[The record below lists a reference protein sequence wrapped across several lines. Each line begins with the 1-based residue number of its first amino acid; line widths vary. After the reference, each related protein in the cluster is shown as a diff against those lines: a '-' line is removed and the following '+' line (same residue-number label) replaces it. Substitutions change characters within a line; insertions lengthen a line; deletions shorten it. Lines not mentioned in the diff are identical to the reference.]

1 MKAIDWSVHNKL
13 PWLRAYLATA
23 CSLKRV
29 QKTCHHLQT
38 SSEGAV
44 GGTKRAKAVAAALFW
59 TWLGPAARW
68 CRVQLQA
75 KMRFFGLGWVQLQA
89 KMQSHLVE
97 SALGKARTPRCK
109 GTDYMG
115 CIYLLHH
122 KGLACKFLFATKFTL
137 IGPRPQRDQGGVDT
151 GQCPPDTGVLGKA
164 GLADLTRLSSTKKGG
179 ATAWCAI
186 GPEETHDL
194 NRRPLMGVVCALP

>member
-13 PWLRAYLATA
+13 PRLRAYLSTA

-44 GGTKRAKAVAAALFW
+44 GGTKRTKAAAALFW
-59 TWLGPAARW
+59 TWFGSAARW

-75 KMRFFGLGWVQLQA
+75 KMRCFGLGGFSC
-89 KMQSHLVE
+89 K
-97 SALGKARTPRCK
+97 PRCK
-109 GTDYMG
+109 AIWWNLHWVKQGRPDAREVIIWVASLY
-115 CIYLLHH
+115 CII
-122 KGLACKFLFATKFTL
+122 KGWCKFLFATKFTL

-164 GLADLTRLSSTKKGG
+164 GLADFTRLSSTKKGG

-186 GPEETHDL
+186 GPDETHDL
-194 NRRPLMGVVCALP
+194 NRRPLRGVVPALP

>member
-1 MKAIDWSVHNKL
+1 M
-13 PWLRAYLATA
+13 
-23 CSLKRV
+23 
-29 QKTCHHLQT
+29 
-38 SSEGAV
+38 
-44 GGTKRAKAVAAALFW
+44 FW
-59 TWLGPAARW
+59 TW
-68 CRVQLQA
+68 
-75 KMRFFGLGWVQLQA
+75 WVQLQA

-115 CIYLLHH
+115 CISLLHH

-151 GQCPPDTGVLGKA
+151 GQCPLDTGVLGKA
-164 GLADLTRLSSTKKGG
+164 GLADLTRLSSSTKKGG

-186 GPEETHDL
+186 GPDETHDL
-194 NRRPLMGVVCALP
+194 NRRPLKGVVRPSLTTTWRTQTTFHSCHSRSRQTLLLATFLPSAQGSFLPSSSES

>member
-1 MKAIDWSVHNKL
+1 MKTFDWSVHNKL
-13 PWLRAYLATA
+13 PRLRAYLPSA

-44 GGTKRAKAVAAALFW
+44 GGTKRTKAAAALFW
-59 TWLGPAARW
+59 TWFGPAARW
-68 CRVQLQA
+68 CR
-75 KMRFFGLGWVQLQA
+75 VQLQA

-151 GQCPPDTGVLGKA
+151 GQCPLDTGVLGKA

-186 GPEETHDL
+186 GPDETHDL
-194 NRRPLMGVVCALP
+194 NRRPLKGVVPALP

>member
-1 MKAIDWSVHNKL
+1 M
-13 PWLRAYLATA
+13 
-23 CSLKRV
+23 
-29 QKTCHHLQT
+29 
-38 SSEGAV
+38 

-75 KMRFFGLGWVQLQA
+75 KMHCFGLGCVQLQA

-115 CIYLLHH
+115 CISLLHH
-122 KGLACKFLFATKFTL
+122 KGLACKFLFAL
-137 IGPRPQRDQGGVDT
+137 IGPRPQRDQGGVDSAHWT
-151 GQCPPDTGVLGKA
+151 LG
-164 GLADLTRLSSTKKGG
+164 
-179 ATAWCAI
+179 
-186 GPEETHDL
+186 
-194 NRRPLMGVVCALP
+194 

>member
-1 MKAIDWSVHNKL
+1 
-13 PWLRAYLATA
+13 
-23 CSLKRV
+23 
-29 QKTCHHLQT
+29 
-38 SSEGAV
+38 
-44 GGTKRAKAVAAALFW
+44 
-59 TWLGPAARW
+59 
-68 CRVQLQA
+68 
-75 KMRFFGLGWVQLQA
+75 
-89 KMQSHLVE
+89 
-97 SALGKARTPRCK
+97 
-109 GTDYMG
+109 MG

-137 IGPRPQRDQGGVDT
+137 IGPLPQRDQGGVDT

-194 NRRPLMGVVCALP
+194 SRRLLKGVVPALP

>member
-1 MKAIDWSVHNKL
+1 M
-13 PWLRAYLATA
+13 
-23 CSLKRV
+23 
-29 QKTCHHLQT
+29 
-38 SSEGAV
+38 
-44 GGTKRAKAVAAALFW
+44 FW
-59 TWLGPAARW
+59 TW
-68 CRVQLQA
+68 
-75 KMRFFGLGWVQLQA
+75 WVQLQA

-109 GTDYMG
+109 GSDYMG
-115 CIYLLHH
+115 CISLLHH

-186 GPEETHDL
+186 GPDETHDL
-194 NRRPLMGVVCALP
+194 NRRPLMGVVRPSLTTTWRTQTAFHSCHSRSRQTLLLATFLPSAQGSFLPSSSES